1 MLSKDSTD
9 VLNQRRA
16 GWMDIRFNLISWAL
30 SCLTIRKYYSD
41 IELITDRYGKNLL
54 IDYLE
59 LPYSSFE
66 ISLEHLQ
73 KSTPNPNLWA
83 LGKIY
88 SYSQQFQPF
97 LHIDGDVF
105 LWKSFEERLLHS
117 SIVSQN
123 KEMNYPFY
131 KQIVEDILV
140 NFSYVPME
148 ILADRKSRIPIMSL
162 NAGIIGGND
171 ILFFQEYT
179 KEALAF
185 VNKNRNCYDQ
195 INLTNFN
202 IVYEQYLCFCM
213 AEQRGKEISYLFS
226 DISYDYS
233 EILQFHR
240 LPSLSSFIHVV
251 GYAKTNPFICEQI
264 ETRLEYEFPGYYS
277 AIKEKIAHKFPWSKS
292 ISTSSQRREWL
303 FNAYDFMKNKTKEEI
318 LDIKFIMNKKI
329 EYVDDEK
336 AKLVN
341 PHNRQME
348 IKYKK
353 DHNYIY
359 QLFSEAMSINELYEM
374 MKKAENISIVEQP
387 EDVIKDKFLDLAL
400 QNFLYDE
407 FLMVG

>member
-179 KEALAF
+179 KEA
-185 VNKNRNCYDQ
+185 
-195 INLTNFN
+195 
-202 IVYEQYLCFCM
+202 
-213 AEQRGKEISYLFS
+213 
-226 DISYDYS
+226 
-233 EILQFHR
+233 
-240 LPSLSSFIHVV
+240 
-251 GYAKTNPFICEQI
+251 
-264 ETRLEYEFPGYYS
+264 
-277 AIKEKIAHKFPWSKS
+277 
-292 ISTSSQRREWL
+292 
-303 FNAYDFMKNKTKEEI
+303 
-318 LDIKFIMNKKI
+318 
-329 EYVDDEK
+329 
-336 AKLVN
+336 
-341 PHNRQME
+341 
-348 IKYKK
+348 
-353 DHNYIY
+353 
-359 QLFSEAMSINELYEM
+359 
-374 MKKAENISIVEQP
+374 
-387 EDVIKDKFLDLAL
+387 
-400 QNFLYDE
+400 
-407 FLMVG
+407 